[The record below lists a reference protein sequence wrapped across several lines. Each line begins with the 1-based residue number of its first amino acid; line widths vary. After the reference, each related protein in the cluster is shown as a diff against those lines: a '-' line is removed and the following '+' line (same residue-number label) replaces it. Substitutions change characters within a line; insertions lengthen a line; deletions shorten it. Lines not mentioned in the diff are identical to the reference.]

1 MAQGTHLYFDH
12 PQEPDP
18 EERGLY
24 WATRYIDTRKTF
36 GFMPDNIYGNAD
48 FKLTGDPITQKD
60 LDMHALEH
68 VPLKKVKNVI
78 GKILI
83 QIFMPQLLFKPKLQ
97 CHVRR
102 GVITILFIKLLKILY
117 CQLSIRRDCHG
128 HDRMVLGFTITCA
141 ISAYHH

>member
-83 QIFMPQLLFKPKLQ
+83 HIFMPQP
-97 CHVRR
+97 
-102 GVITILFIKLLKILY
+102 
-117 CQLSIRRDCHG
+117 
-128 HDRMVLGFTITCA
+128 
-141 ISAYHH
+141 